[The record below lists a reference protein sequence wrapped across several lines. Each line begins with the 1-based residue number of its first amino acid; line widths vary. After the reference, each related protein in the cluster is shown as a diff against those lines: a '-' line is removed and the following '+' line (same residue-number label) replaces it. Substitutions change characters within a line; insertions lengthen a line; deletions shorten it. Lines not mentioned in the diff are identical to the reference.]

1 VVRSENEHLD
11 VITAGVVPPNPV
23 RLIDSHRMALL
34 IEEWREIY
42 DYVLIDTPPLAVASD
57 ALLLAQMT
65 DGLLMVARPGVLN
78 SASAESAKAALAKA
92 NVEGN
97 EKRVN
102 VLGLVLNGVIPENE
116 PDSYYYYHAKD
127 YYTSEV
133 DPYLGN
139 QNGKVPKAIPE
150 ELKSSRSSTPK
161 S

>member
-1 VVRSENEHLD
+1 
-11 VITAGVVPPNPV
+11 
-23 RLIDSHRMALL
+23 MALL

-78 SASAESAKAALAKA
+78 VASAESAKAALAKA

-102 VLGLVLNGVIPENE
+102 VLGLILNGVIPENE

-127 YYTSEV
+127 YYTPEV
-133 DPYLGN
+133 EPYPGS
-139 QNGKVPKAIPE
+139 QNGKVPKAVSE
-150 ELKSSRSSTPK
+150 ELKSSPSSMPK